1 MKKLIALML
10 AILLLF
16 ALCCAPARVA
26 VQPAAGETVTQAVRE
41 DASANGNKAEPTAAP
56 ETAPAAVP
64 APVSGE
70 IAADAI
76 SKSGNVTLSITREE
90 MLTAGYKFGD
100 IVTLSFLDKTLDVP
114 FGDNYSDVDVGEALL
129 VARAKDE
136 NIKAAINT
144 GDFAASCGIAVKTT
158 HEDESYTWDFAEGI
172 EGPISCTISMKEPGG
187 YYGGYIAHQLSYTDE
202 RSDYPDLSDE
212 QFANFRVVQTAG
224 MGRNTLYRSASP
236 VDPEHKR
243 NAYADAA
250 MKNHGVTVI
259 MDLKDDEATL
269 TAFPGYAESYC
280 AAVSH
285 IALNTGMDFT
295 SADNREKLAR
305 GLRFFIENPGVYVI
319 CCQEGKDR
327 AGIVCALLECL
338 MGASPDEVVSD
349 YMLSFYN
356 YFGVEPGSEKYEVI
370 SRGNIL
376 KNLQKL
382 FETENL
388 ETADLAVCAERFIRN
403 IGLSDDEIRSLKE
416 NLSAD
421 QGKRSLLTAGSV

>member
-1 MKKLIALML
+1 MKKLIALMF

-16 ALCCAPARVA
+16 ALRCAPARIA
-26 VQPAAGETVTQAVRE
+26 AQPAVGEAVPQAG
-41 DASANGNKAEPTAAP
+41 DASANGNKAEPTAAS
-56 ETAPAAVP
+56 ETAFAAVP
-64 APVSGE
+64 APMSGE

-114 FGDNYSDVDVGEALL
+114 FGDNYSDVDAGEALL

-136 NIKAAINT
+136 NIKAAINA
-144 GDFAASCGIAVKTT
+144 GDFATSCGLAVKTT
-158 HEDESYTWDFAEGI
+158 HADESYTWDFAEGI
-172 EGPISCTISMKEPGG
+172 EGPVPCTISMKEPGG
-187 YYGGYIAHQLSYTDE
+187 YYGGYIAHQLTYTDE

-212 QFANFRVVQTAG
+212 QFANFRAVQTAG
-224 MGRNTLYRSASP
+224 MGRNTLYRTSSP

-243 NAYADAA
+243 NTYADAA
-250 MKNHGVTVI
+250 LKNHSVTVI
-259 MDLKDDEATL
+259 MDLKDDESTL
-269 TAFPGYAESYC
+269 TAFPGYAESCC

-285 IALNTGMDFT
+285 IALNTGIDFT
-295 SADNREKLAR
+295 SADNQEKLAR
-305 GLRFFIENPGVYVI
+305 GLRFFAENPGVYAI
-319 CCQEGKDR
+319 YCQEGKDR

-338 MGASPDEVVSD
+338 MGAPLDEVVSD
-349 YMLSFYN
+349 YMLSYYN
-356 YFGVEPGSEKYEVI
+356 YYGVEPGSEKYIVI
-370 SRGNIL
+370 SQGNIL

-388 ETADLAVCAERFIRN
+388 ETADLAVCAERFIHN
-403 IGLSDDEIRSLKE
+403 VGLSDDEIRSLKE

-421 QGKRSLLTAGSV
+421 QGRQ